1 MGRSGIAMTFVTD
14 QDLEVVK
21 SLLKMNRIDPVWHG
35 NIPNL
40 HFVSKNNGRRNG
52 KKHFKK
58 RSQPVPKLEY
68 CQITRMVPTPIS
80 SRQQKS
86 ASVL

>member
-14 QDLEVVK
+14 QELGDLK

-40 HFVSKNNGRRNG
+40 RAVSKHNGRRDG
-52 KKHFKK
+52 KKYFKK
-58 RSQPVPKLEY
+58 RGPGQYPKVESY
-68 CQITRMVPTPIS
+68 QITGMIPTPFS
-80 SRQQKS
+80 
-86 ASVL
+86 

>member
-14 QDLEVVK
+14 QELMVLK

-40 HFVSKNNGRRNG
+40 QAITKQNG
-52 KKHFKK
+52 KRDDRKYFKK
-58 RSQPVPKLEY
+58 QPRNVSRDESYLMGSMRSL
-68 CQITRMVPTPIS
+68 
-80 SRQQKS
+80 
-86 ASVL
+86 